1 MTVIFTVLCHIHP
14 VSAIPSLNPG
24 TQCFVLDVFI
34 LLSYPQFDS
43 AISAIEKKYSEVER
57 ALIEEF
63 VRAHRSDDLAR
74 MKDIAEILSHFKG

>member
-1 MTVIFTVLCHIHP
+1 MP
-14 VSAIPSLNPG
+14 PK
-24 TQCFVLDVFI
+24 
-34 LLSYPQFDS
+34 QFDA